1 MAEPHICL
9 FAFLERKHILEISV
23 SMIQLL
29 KKKKNSARHHAV
41 IDICSQKCYRCFDPE
56 FSHTFR
62 IILTSVLGP
71 LSLVIF

>member
-29 KKKKNSARHHAV
+29 KKK
-41 IDICSQKCYRCFDPE
+41 
-56 FSHTFR
+56 
-62 IILTSVLGP
+62 ILLDTMQS
-71 LSLVIF
+71 